1 MAREKGFIKIC
12 IFTLI
17 KPYKIM
23 SAIELKKLLIH
34 RIAEI
39 DDISF
44 LKALKTI
51 LDSKTGSKTLSLTS
65 EQRFEINESM
75 KEAEQGLVIDQ
86 SELDKEFDKWLSAR

>member
-1 MAREKGFIKIC
+1 
-12 IFTLI
+12 
-17 KPYKIM
+17 M

-39 DDISF
+39 DDVSF

-51 LDSKTGSKTLSLTS
+51 LDSKTESKILSLTS

-75 KEAEQGLVIDQ
+75 KEIKQGLFIDQ
-86 SELDKEFDKWLSAR
+86 VELDKEFDKWLSAR